1 MTAASPIDDCAS
13 ELRILYLEDES
24 LIAMNYVAMLEAAGA
39 VVDDC
44 TTLGAAFTALDEG
57 TYDVA
62 LLDVNIRET
71 MSFPLAA
78 AALAKGLPVVF
89 VTGYG
94 KDVLPPEWSGHANA
108 GWLGDSAAFGKSGAI
123 LLGDLL
129 IMPHPA
135 HTAGA
140 GKIILIRRN
149 CAGNRTSEVTTFVN
163 LPSRISPLR
172 PGHCAPASRV

>member
-1 MTAASPIDDCAS
+1 MRDRKMTAASPIDDCAS

-94 KDVLPPEWSGHANA
+94 KDVLPPEWSGHVVCEKPCSQA
-108 GWLGDSAAFGKSGAI
+108 GLLSAIQQA
-123 LLGDLL
+123 LLKKDAPTSVD
-129 IMPHPA
+129 PHL
-135 HTAGA
+135 H
-140 GKIILIRRN
+140 
-149 CAGNRTSEVTTFVN
+149 
-163 LPSRISPLR
+163 
-172 PGHCAPASRV
+172 